1 MANSGSFTTSTYGG
15 VRNITFNWWLNSQ
28 DINGNYSDIGW
39 NFVGSGSNAGTWYY
53 TLNGYLN
60 VNGSRVFTQS
70 STRVQ
75 LTVGTVLASGTT
87 RIYHNSDGTKSFGAD
102 GGATIYNYGT
112 YQTGSGS
119 WSLPTIPRA
128 SSGSGGT
135 GNIGSAV
142 TINISRASS
151 NFVHTLTYA
160 FGNLSGTIAS
170 NVGASCSWTLP
181 TSFYSQIP
189 NANSGIGTI
198 TCYTYSNGVHIGT
211 KSWNF
216 TAKVVN
222 SNPTF
227 NNNQLTYLD
236 SDNNVVAI
244 TKNNQHIVR
253 NISNLKV
260 TFTGATANNSASI
273 VRYEVTFNGST
284 QNKTSASTINYGKV
298 NSSKNLSVSVKA
310 VDSRGNSTT
319 ISKTIMILDWV
330 NPIGAIAT
338 GRINNY
344 EDETR
349 LKVSVTISNVD
360 NKNEI
365 AAIRYRYKKANSN
378 VYSEYIAIND
388 NEEIIVVIDKLYVWD
403 FQILIQD
410 KFGSTTYNFQ
420 IAKGMPILFIDTM
433 LQAIGVNCFPNKKN
447 SFFVNNSEFLEY
459 DTIDEWEE

>member
-1 MANSGSFTTSTYGG
+1 MLFRS
-15 VRNITFNWWLNSQ
+15 
-28 DINGNYSDIGW
+28 
-39 NFVGSGSNAGTWYY
+39 
-53 TLNGYLN
+53 
-60 VNGSRVFTQS
+60 
-70 STRVQ
+70 
-75 LTVGTVLASGTT
+75 
-87 RIYHNSDGTKSFGAD
+87 
-102 GGATIYNYGT
+102 GT
-112 YQTGSGS
+112 YQKGSGS

-189 NANSGIGTI
+189 NANSGVGTI

-236 SDNNVVAI
+236 SETNVVAI

-260 TFTGATANNSASI
+260 TFTGATARNSASI

-319 ISKTIMILDWV
+319 ISKTITMLDWV
-330 NPIGAIAT
+330 NPIGNITA

-344 EDETR
+344 EDETK
-349 LKVSVTISNVD
+349 LKVNASISSVNS
-360 NKNEI
+360 KNSVVSI
-365 AAIRYRYKKANSN
+365 KYRYKKSN
-378 VYSEYIAIND
+378 TSTYSDYVTLNNNQEVTI
-388 NEEIIVVIDKLYVWD
+388 VIDKLYVWD
-403 FQILIQD
+403 FQVVIQD
-410 KFGSTTYNFQ
+410 KFGNTTYNFQ
-420 IAKGMPILFIDTM
+420 IAKGLPILFIDTIM
-433 LQAIGVNCFPNKKN
+433 QSVGIICFPSKDD
-447 SFFVNNSEFLEY
+447 SLCVNGCDFLEY
-459 DTIDEWEE
+459 ETIEEWEE